1 MSVDNA
7 APCRGVVVE
16 PLAHVGI
23 IPALGGSRVVG
34 GDGVGASVVTLV
46 GGLGVNL
53 FRLLLEHGAGGWL
66 GLNPAALDDREDR
79 KRAEWGQSVSVRVDL
94 GGSHGFKKKKKKE

>member
-53 FRLLLEHGAGGWL
+53 FRLLLEHGEGEWL
-66 GLNPAALDDREDR
+66 GLNLAAFADRAVPPLHGDPAPLDNICEPL
-79 KRAEWGQSVSVRVDL
+79 AQPP
-94 GGSHGFKKKKKKE
+94 HP